1 MPIRKGY
8 IVVTTTNNHMNNN
21 DCLVQ
26 TWRLFQFFLRRLA
39 VRAWLEHYVLAVM
52 GITVDVLLHSHI
64 KLTKYTFNLLQH
76 ESINVFLPQGR
87 AVTCRCFRSLL
98 LKITFPL
105 IRLTA

>member
-26 TWRLFQFFLRRLA
+26 IWRLFQFFLRRLA

>member
-1 MPIRKGY
+1 MLIRKGY

-26 TWRLFQFFLRRLA
+26 TWRLFQFFLGRLA

-52 GITVDVLLHSHI
+52 GITVDALLHSHM
-64 KLTKYTFNLLQH
+64 KLIKYTFNLLQH

-87 AVTCRCFRSLL
+87 TVTCRCFRSLL

>member
-1 MPIRKGY
+1 MLIRKGY
-8 IVVTTTNNHMNNN
+8 SAITTTNNHMNNN

-26 TWRLFQFFLRRLA
+26 TWRLLQFSLGRLA
-39 VRAWLEHYVLAVM
+39 VCAWLEHYVLAVI
-52 GITVDVLLHSHI
+52 GITVDVLLQSHM

>member
-1 MPIRKGY
+1 MLIRKGY
-8 IVVTTTNNHMNNN
+8 IVVTTTNNLMNNN

-26 TWRLFQFFLRRLA
+26 TWRLFQFFLGRLA

-52 GITVDVLLHSHI
+52 GITVDVLLHSHM

>member
-1 MPIRKGY
+1 MLIRKGY
-8 IVVTTTNNHMNNN
+8 SAITTTNNHMNNN

-26 TWRLFQFFLRRLA
+26 TWRLLVSLGLLA
-39 VRAWLEHYVLAVM
+39 VCAWLEHYVLAVI
-52 GITVDVLLHSHI
+52 GITVDVLLHSHM